1 MPANT
6 PSSNVSV
13 DSLSYRPKNYFG
25 EFDLEATLM
34 TKVKGTVRRKA
45 LRSAL
50 ARGEINSVPNEVK
63 EGSLD
68 EDNRRM
74 LGSIHPAFMGGE
86 YLPTP
91 KDDEVEIARISIF
104 STTGDVTCLYARP
117 YVGRIHYEVRDEYGG
132 DTLSGMNTRTST
144 KPLTM
149 GELIDF
155 FLGSWSLHDC
165 LVCNYE
171 SDLEGMLSFFSAE
184 SEFYPCLDSTLRK
197 GVIEKFENSSE

>member
-63 EGSLD
+63 DGSLD
-68 EDNRRM
+68 EGNRRM

-91 KDDEVEIARISIF
+91 KEDEVEIARISIC

-117 YVGRIHYEVRDEYGG
+117 YAEKIHYEVRDEYGG

-155 FLGSWSLHDC
+155 FLGSWNLHDC
-165 LVCNYE
+165 LECNFE

-197 GVIEKFENSSE
+197 GVIEKFENSSD

>member
-1 MPANT
+1 MPVKK
-6 PSSNVSV
+6 PSPNVSV
-13 DSLSYRPKNYFG
+13 DSMSYRPRNYFG
-25 EFDLEATLM
+25 DFDIEASLM

-45 LRSAL
+45 IRTAL

-63 EGSLD
+63 EDSLD
-68 EDNRRM
+68 EENRRM

-91 KDDEVEIARISIF
+91 KDDEVEIARISIS
-104 STTGDVTCLYARP
+104 STTGDVTCVYARP
-117 YVGRIHYEVRDEYGG
+117 QSGRIRYEVRDEYGG
-132 DTLSGMNTRTST
+132 DTLSGKNTRTST

-149 GELIDF
+149 GELIEF

-165 LVCNYE
+165 LECNFE
-171 SDLEGMLSFFSAE
+171 SDVAGMLTFFSAE

-197 GVIEKFENSSE
+197 GVIERFESSSE